1 MKTTLVLC
9 LVALLALTAP
19 AAAEPSGGGDGN
31 DPPQSCITFV
41 PGQTP
46 PVIIQPS
53 ACLPEHDGPLP

>member
-9 LVALLALTAP
+9 LVALLAMTAP
-19 AAAEPSGGGDGN
+19 ATAEPSGDDGS
-31 DPPQSCITFV
+31 DAPQSCITFM

-53 ACLPEHDGPLP
+53 ACLPADGDIWP

>member
-9 LVALLALTAP
+9 LAALLAMTAP
-19 AAAEPSGGGDGN
+19 AVAEPSGGEGGDA
-31 DPPQSCITFV
+31 PQSCITYM